1 MNLPKWYITA
11 LKNKQ
16 FYESDEYRMLLNDA
30 IKEYNKAFMAEDRE
44 AINKWKELILKWL
57 NNKETNRFMLM
68 QVKI

>member
-1 MNLPKWYITA
+1 MNLPKWYVTA

-44 AINKWKELILKWL
+44 AINKWKEFILKWL